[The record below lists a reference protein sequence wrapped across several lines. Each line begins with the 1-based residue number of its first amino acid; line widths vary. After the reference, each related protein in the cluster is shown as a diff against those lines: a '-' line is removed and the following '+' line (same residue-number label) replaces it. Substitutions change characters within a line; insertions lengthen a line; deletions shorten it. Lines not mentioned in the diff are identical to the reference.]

1 MPIMY
6 CPNCKTDTFT
16 KREDFRY
23 LLAFLLAF
31 TGIGLIIY
39 ILYYIDKKKDRC
51 VTCDM
56 MCLPRKLID
65 SPVNSEDQEQKN
77 NTSRSPELAQ
87 PIELEKSKNF
97 CHNCGEELGE
107 RDEINYCALCG
118 KTAAIML

>member
-1 MPIMY
+1 MSIMY
-6 CPNCKTDTFT
+6 CPNCQTDTFT

-56 MCLPRKLID
+56 MCLPRKAIKKQVD
-65 SPVNSEDQEQKN
+65 SEDQEQINESSK
-77 NTSRSPELAQ
+77 SPEFK

-97 CHNCGEELGE
+97 CHNCGEEVGE
-107 RDEINYCALCG
+107 REGIKYCALCG
-118 KTAAIML
+118 INIEV

>member
-1 MPIMY
+1 MSTMY
-6 CPNCKTDTFT
+6 CPSCRDEVFT
-16 KREDFRY
+16 KREDFSY

-56 MCLPRKLID
+56 MCLPRKSIENQID
-65 SPVNSEDQEQKN
+65 SEEQEKKNSTPK
-77 NTSRSPELAQ
+77 SPEFK

-97 CHNCGEELGE
+97 CHNCGEEAGE
-107 RDEINYCALCG
+107 REGIKYCALCG
-118 KTAAIML
+118 ISIE

>member
-1 MPIMY
+1 MSIMY
-6 CPNCKTDTFT
+6 CPNCQTDTFT

-56 MCLPRKLID
+56 MCLPRKSIENQVD
-65 SPVNSEDQEQKN
+65 SEEPEQINDNSKSLEFK
-77 NTSRSPELAQ
+77 

-97 CHNCGEELGE
+97 CHNCGEEAGE
-107 RDEINYCALCG
+107 REGIKYCALCG
-118 KTAAIML
+118 ISIE

>member
-1 MPIMY
+1 MSIMY
-6 CPNCKTDTFT
+6 CPNCQTDTFT

-56 MCLPRKLID
+56 MCLPRKSIENQVD
-65 SPVNSEDQEQKN
+65 SEEPEQTNDNSK
-77 NTSRSPELAQ
+77 S
-87 PIELEKSKNF
+87 LEA
-97 CHNCGEELGE
+97 GE
-107 RDEINYCALCG
+107 REGIKYCALCG
-118 KTAAIML
+118 ISIE

>member
-1 MPIMY
+1 MPTMY
-6 CPNCKTDTFT
+6 CPNCQMDTDT
-16 KREDFRY
+16 KRENFSY

-56 MCLPRKLID
+56 MCLPRKSIENQ
-65 SPVNSEDQEQKN
+65 VGSEDQEKIK
-77 NTSRSPELAQ
+77 NTSESPDFK

-97 CHNCGEELGE
+97 CHNCGEEVGE
-107 RDEINYCALCG
+107 REGIKYCALCE
-118 KTAAIML
+118 ISIE